1 MPAGSSSILLPVY
14 WISNRRILLMMTFT
28 IVTLFPAM
36 LESPLQHSI
45 LKKAQERG
53 LISTRLVDPR
63 EYTVDRHRMTDD
75 YPYGG
80 GHGMVMKPE
89 PLVAA
94 IETVKAEM
102 PRCKVILLS
111 PQGRVFTQALAA
123 ELAKEQELVLVCGRY
138 EGVDERV
145 KAFIDDEISIGDYTI
160 SGGEPAATVV
170 LDAVARLIPGVLGNT
185 KSTGDESFSNG
196 LLEYPQ
202 YTRPEE
208 FRGMKVPEVL
218 LSGDH
223 ERIRLWRHRK
233 SVQLTGKRRPDL
245 IRKLDLLP
253 EEKQLICDKSAPVY
267 VALLHHPVYDKNKQ
281 IVTTAVTNM
290 DIHDIARSGRT
301 YGIRGFYVVTPVKS
315 LQRLALKIIDHWE
328 RGYGSEY
335 NTTRKEALALARVKS
350 TLDDVLIDLERE
362 CGEKPRIVVT
372 SARPGGQ
379 RTSFAQ
385 LKDMLI
391 DTTRPFL
398 ILFGTGWGLTET
410 IISQSDYVLEAIEGC
425 TDYNH
430 LSVRSAAA
438 IILDRLLGR

>member
-1 MPAGSSSILLPVY
+1 MV
-14 WISNRRILLMMTFT
+14 TFT
-28 IVTLFPAM
+28 IVTLFRAM
-36 LESPLQHSI
+36 FESPLNHSI
-45 LKKAQERG
+45 LKKAQEKG
-53 LISTRLVDPR
+53 LISIVLVDPR
-63 EYTVDRHRMTDD
+63 EYTIDRHRMTDD

-80 GHGMVMKPE
+80 GQGMVMKPE

-94 IETVKAEM
+94 IEDVKTKM
-102 PRCKVILLS
+102 PRAKVILLS
-111 PQGRVFTQALAA
+111 PQGRVFNQALAA
-123 ELAKEQELVLVCGRY
+123 ELAKQEELVLICGRY
-138 EGVDERV
+138 EGVDERL
-145 KAFIDDEISIGDYTI
+145 KDFIDEEISIGDYTI

-170 LDAVARLIPGVLGNT
+170 IDAISRLIPGVLGNA
-185 KSTGDESFSNG
+185 KSAGDESFSNG

-208 FRGMKVPEVL
+208 FRGAKVPEAL

-223 ERIRLWRHRK
+223 ERIRQWRRQM
-233 SVQLTGKRRPDL
+233 SVQLTAKRRPDL
-245 IRKLDLLP
+245 IGSVDLSP
-253 EEKQLICDKSAPVY
+253 EEQELIRNQRAPVY
-267 VALLHHPVYDKNKQ
+267 VALLHYPVYDKNRQ

-301 YGIRGFYVVTPVKS
+301 YGIKGFYVVIPVKA

-328 RGYGSEY
+328 HGYGSQY
-335 NTTRKEALALARVKS
+335 NATRKEALALVRVKN
-350 TLDDVLIDLERE
+350 TLDDVLIDLEQE
-362 CGEKPRIVVT
+362 YGVKPRIVVT

-385 LKDMLI
+385 LQDMLVN
-391 DTTRPFL
+391 TTHPFL
-398 ILFGTGWGLTET
+398 IVLGTGWGLTET
-410 IISQSDYVLEAIEGC
+410 IISQSDYALEAVEGW

>member
-1 MPAGSSSILLPVY
+1 MA
-14 WISNRRILLMMTFT
+14 TFT

-36 LESPLQHSI
+36 FESPLNHSI
-45 LKKAQERG
+45 LKKAQEKG
-53 LISTRLVDPR
+53 LLSIRLVDPR
-63 EYTVDRHRMTDD
+63 NYTKDRHRMTDD

-80 GHGMVMKPE
+80 AQGMVMKPE

-94 IETVKAEM
+94 IEDIKAKLS
-102 PRCKVILLS
+102 RSKVVLLS
-111 PQGRVFTQALAA
+111 PQGRVFSQSLAV
-123 ELAKEQELVLVCGRY
+123 ELANEEEVVLVCGRY

-160 SGGEPAATVV
+160 SGGEPAATVII
-170 LDAVARLIPGVLGNT
+170 DAVARLIPGVLGNE
-185 KSTGDESFSNG
+185 KSASEESFSDG
-196 LLEYPQ
+196 MLEYPQ
-202 YTRPEE
+202 YTRPED
-208 FRGMKVPEVL
+208 FRGAKVPEIL

-223 ERIRLWRHRK
+223 ERIRQWRRRM

-245 IRKLDLLP
+245 IGRVNLSH
-253 EEKQLICDKSAPVY
+253 EEKELICKQRAPVY
-267 VALLHHPVYDKNKQ
+267 VALLHHPVYDKNRQ

-301 YGIRGFYVVTPVKS
+301 YGIKGFYVVTPVKA
-315 LQRLALKIIDHWE
+315 LQKLALKIIDHWE
-328 RGYGSEY
+328 RGYGSQY
-335 NTTRKEALALARVKS
+335 NTTRKEALALVRVKD
-350 TLDDVLIDLERE
+350 TLDDVLIHVEQE
-362 CGEKPRIVVT
+362 CGEKPRIIVT
-372 SARPGGQ
+372 SARPGGE

-385 LKDMLI
+385 VKDMLI
-391 DTTRPFL
+391 NTTHPFL
-398 ILFGTGWGLTET
+398 ILLGTGWGLTET